1 VQAQDHETG
10 ALYVPIRD
18 SAKSPYGST
27 SDLEKWLWYM
37 FPTEKLTES
46 FHDLYAT
53 WDIGWALKELGI
65 SDVCLFFFLAM
76 IESRV

>member
-1 VQAQDHETG
+1 
-10 ALYVPIRD
+10 
-18 SAKSPYGST
+18 
-27 SDLEKWLWYM
+27 LWYM